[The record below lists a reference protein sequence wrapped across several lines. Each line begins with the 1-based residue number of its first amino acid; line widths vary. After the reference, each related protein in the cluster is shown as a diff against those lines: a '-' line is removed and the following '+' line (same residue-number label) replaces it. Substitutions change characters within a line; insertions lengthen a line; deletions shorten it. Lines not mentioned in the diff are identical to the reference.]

1 MVIDFNRPN
10 NVSGPSGSSRA
21 GTTQSSTAN
30 DELSTAKANP
40 ASTATAQPSAAKSGE
55 SVQLSSEAQH
65 LQKVTDKLRDL
76 PAVNKEQVARLKQ
89 AISDG
94 SYQVDSQRVAS
105 KLLDFESQR

>member
-10 NVSGPSGSSRA
+10 NINSPSGGGRA
-21 GTTQSSTAN
+21 DQTNNANNPLGLDKTASAVTVTPTPN
-30 DELSTAKANP
+30 
-40 ASTATAQPSAAKSGE
+40 ASKSGE
-55 SVQLSSEAQH
+55 SVQLSNEAQH

-76 PAVNKEQVARLKQ
+76 PTVNKEQVARLKQ

>member
-10 NVSGPSGSSRA
+10 NVSSPSGGGRA
-21 GTTQSSTAN
+21 NQANNASDALNTGKTAP
-30 DELSTAKANP
+30 P
-40 ASTATAQPSAAKSGE
+40 APAPAAPSVSKSGE
-55 SVQLSSEAQH
+55 SVQLSNDAQH
-65 LQKVTDKLRDL
+65 LQKVSDKLRDL
-76 PAVNKEQVARLKQ
+76 PTVNKEQVARLKQ